1 MQAKRNTVSQR
12 DDDEPQ
18 NKVWELKKEETKT
31 RQTAK
36 KTKWMITLQDISNV
50 EEMPSNNWEIQ
61 KHIQLQTQW
70 NYNLDVQVEFILY

>member
-1 MQAKRNTVSQR
+1 MMTNHKIILENS
-12 DDDEPQ
+12 
-18 NKVWELKKEETKT
+18 KKKK
-31 RQTAK
+31 QKQDKLAK
-36 KTKWMITLQDISNV
+36 KNKWMITLQDISNV

>member
-36 KTKWMITLQDISNV
+36 KTKWRITLQDISNV